1 LGNILATII
10 IPVFGNYVFYW
21 EVYSGAA
28 LEWPDTYSWQVA
40 LVDHGWA
47 YKLVGALAS
56 VEICCLV
63 LFILLHSQRI
73 GLSGDI
79 RGIAGLMD
87 LLEEF
92 YAASLKLPS
101 SSDSWSLSKME
112 EKFASSEFRLI
123 KGKLKV
129 TKVVEGP
136 RSVTSNFYSSDSGK
150 AISRVTQ
157 RVTKR
162 CEWLSP
168 IIEFF
173 DGGSNFFPFRRIV
186 FPIWLVLLFLL
197 MLAAGWITAS
207 LNKNAKDQEWN
218 YGIPLDPTVY
228 LIVGIFVQVSLH
240 LCPFYRAVS
249 PWAQLTTVSSQSST

>member
-1 LGNILATII
+1 MLLAVLYGRMWKVLDDDIKRFDMYYRLQKPNGTTGDRSLCLNYHTFWAPLSLFQALRYRHWSVAVSRLGNILATII

-136 RSVTSNFYSSDSGK
+136 RSVTSNFYSSDLGK

-157 RVTKR
+157 RVIKR
-162 CEWLSP
+162 CE
-168 IIEFF
+168 
-173 DGGSNFFPFRRIV
+173 
-186 FPIWLVLLFLL
+186 
-197 MLAAGWITAS
+197 
-207 LNKNAKDQEWN
+207 
-218 YGIPLDPTVY
+218 
-228 LIVGIFVQVSLH
+228 
-240 LCPFYRAVS
+240 
-249 PWAQLTTVSSQSST
+249 